1 MSDRRKRRNSIS
13 GQFAS
18 RLIERPALRVLS
30 YIQRPGLTITVGKSK
45 DGNSSG
51 AGLPAWAELA
61 PAGQRTLDLP
71 PDVLYVHILAD
82 GDDPGE
88 PAVSDALW
96 RWKHEVHRV
105 LIARPPEEW
114 TSTICWWAARP
125 VSRRVRHEQRRSGRT
140 QKPDRRCH

>member
-61 PAGQRTLDLP
+61 PAGQRTVDLP

-88 PAVSDALW
+88 PAVSDAAL
-96 RWKHEVHRV
+96 RWEHEVHRV
-105 LIARPPEEW
+105 LIARPPAGMDFNDLLVGRAPRIE
-114 TSTICWWAARP
+114 ARAP
-125 VSRRVRHEQRRSGRT
+125 
-140 QKPDRRCH
+140 